1 MIKFKGAGS
10 AKGMSSVKTRVRFS
24 KMEQSIARLYL
35 SLGRIQISQE
45 ISFPLGYYRYKKK
58 MIFFINKKKDD
69 LIYNYKIKN
78 FSNLASLFSPFTVV
92 AAALQHA
99 CKSDDKQL

>member
-10 AKGMSSVKTRVRFS
+10 AKEMSSVKTRVRFL
-24 KMEQSIARLYL
+24 KIEQSIARLYL

-58 MIFFINKKKDD
+58 MIFFINKKKMIF
-69 LIYNYKIKN
+69 LINKKKMIFLSIK
-78 FSNLASLFSPFTVV
+78 
-92 AAALQHA
+92 
-99 CKSDDKQL
+99 KRMI